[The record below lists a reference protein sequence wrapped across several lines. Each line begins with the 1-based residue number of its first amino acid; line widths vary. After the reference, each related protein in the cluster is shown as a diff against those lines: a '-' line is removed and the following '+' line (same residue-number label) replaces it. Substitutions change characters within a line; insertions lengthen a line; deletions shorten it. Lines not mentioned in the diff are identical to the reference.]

1 MRVRI
6 VQLEGTFKDDEV
18 QWPDH
23 FRANQELKHMPS
35 MPRSRAMHHPLLPLL
50 SKMQRAVRSPLCAQP
65 LITGC
70 AFLPCY
76 QLCYP
81 PLDVFKDLSILF
93 TLWIA
98 ALHAILKVR
107 LHLMHCIFLWT
118 GLNIL
123 ISKHYNN
130 GNKCILALFSPKCGI
145 LYTLQNA
152 WHLNKTFFF
161 FPEKSF
167 SAVWNTEWVS
177 IYLLTCQYVIL
188 GMEWAMKSKNKQHT
202 YQCSLKKCK
211 IDFKKIN
218 LNSWKSCRKALTH
231 TFFLL

>member
-1 MRVRI
+1 
-6 VQLEGTFKDDEV
+6 
-18 QWPDH
+18 
-23 FRANQELKHMPS
+23 

-65 LITGC
+65 LLTGC

-81 PLDVFKDLSILF
+81 PLDVFKDLSNLSILF

-161 FPEKSF
+161 FSWEVF
-167 SAVWNTEWVS
+167 
-177 IYLLTCQYVIL
+177 
-188 GMEWAMKSKNKQHT
+188 
-202 YQCSLKKCK
+202 QCSLEYRVS
-211 IDFKKIN
+211 FHLFVN
-218 LNSWKSCRKALTH
+218 LPVRNFGNGVSYEIKE
-231 TFFLL
+231 